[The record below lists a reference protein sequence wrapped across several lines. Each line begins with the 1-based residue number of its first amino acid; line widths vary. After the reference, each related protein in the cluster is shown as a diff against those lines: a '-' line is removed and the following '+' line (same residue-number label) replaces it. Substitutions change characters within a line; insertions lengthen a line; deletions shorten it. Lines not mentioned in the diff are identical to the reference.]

1 MRGFHGSRQMP
12 GGEPQ
17 APAAGG
23 QHHATLQLHYLMMD
37 CNDSALNTEKSSPLT
52 RTPLDPFNSPSL
64 GNTSFPVLSSY
75 TLYTTTF
82 PPLTPPSW
90 GSLLSPPQHPTGAAH
105 GNSYCCLLSYSST
118 PLTHTG
124 IATQNSFQIFTK
136 NLGSNLVKLYNVH
149 KVRKFLKIVQF
160 RWNPWWARLEQSQG
174 TADSSSASI
183 ALPGCPRNYQN
194 TPPPRPP

>member
-37 CNDSALNTEKSSPLT
+37 CNDSALNTEKSSPPT

-75 TLYTTTF
+75 TLYTTTL
-82 PPLTPPSW
+82 PPLTPHPGDPSF
-90 GSLLSPPQHPTGAAH
+90 PPPTSHRRSARQFVL
-105 GNSYCCLLSYSST
+105 CCLLSYSS
-118 PLTHTG
+118 PLHTHRDRCSQTFF
-124 IATQNSFQIFTK
+124 NVYKSFQ
-136 NLGSNLVKLYNVH
+136 V
-149 KVRKFLKIVQF
+149 
-160 RWNPWWARLEQSQG
+160 
-174 TADSSSASI
+174 
-183 ALPGCPRNYQN
+183 CM
-194 TPPPRPP
+194 

>member
-37 CNDSALNTEKSSPLT
+37 CNDSALNTEKSSPPT

-82 PPLTPPSW
+82 PPLTPPS
-90 GSLLSPPQHPTGAAH
+90 
-105 GNSYCCLLSYSST
+105 
-118 PLTHTG
+118 
-124 IATQNSFQIFTK
+124 
-136 NLGSNLVKLYNVH
+136 
-149 KVRKFLKIVQF
+149 
-160 RWNPWWARLEQSQG
+160 ARLQE
-174 TADSSSASI
+174 
-183 ALPGCPRNYQN
+183 RH
-194 TPPPRPP
+194 

>member
-23 QHHATLQLHYLMMD
+23 QHHATLQLHYLMIQL
-37 CNDSALNTEKSSPLT
+37 STLRKALLPPE
-52 RTPLDPFNSPSL
+52 
-64 GNTSFPVLSSY
+64 
-75 TLYTTTF
+75 
-82 PPLTPPSW
+82 PPLTHLTPPPSEILPFLSCLHTHSTQLHFHPSPPPSW

-124 IATQNSFQIFTK
+124 IATQNSFPIFTK
-136 NLGSNLVKLYNVH
+136 NLGLNLVKL
-149 KVRKFLKIVQF
+149 
-160 RWNPWWARLEQSQG
+160 
-174 TADSSSASI
+174 
-183 ALPGCPRNYQN
+183 
-194 TPPPRPP
+194 

>member
-37 CNDSALNTEKSSPLT
+37 CNDSALNTEKSSPPT

-75 TLYTTTF
+75 TLYTTTL
-82 PPLTPPSW
+82 PPLTPHPGDPS
-90 GSLLSPPQHPTGAAH
+90 
-105 GNSYCCLLSYSST
+105 
-118 PLTHTG
+118 
-124 IATQNSFQIFTK
+124 F
-136 NLGSNLVKLYNVH
+136 
-149 KVRKFLKIVQF
+149 
-160 RWNPWWARLEQSQG
+160 
-174 TADSSSASI
+174 
-183 ALPGCPRNYQN
+183 
-194 TPPPRPP
+194 PPPTSHRRSARQFVLLPAVLFFHPPHTHRDRYTKLFPNIYKEFRFEPS

>member
-37 CNDSALNTEKSSPLT
+37 CNDSALNTEKSSPPT

-75 TLYTTTF
+75 TLYTTTL

-90 GSLLSPPQHPTGAAH
+90 GSLLSPPPNIPPAQRTAIRTVA
-105 GNSYCCLLSYSST
+105 CCPIL
-118 PLTHTG
+118 
-124 IATQNSFQIFTK
+124 
-136 NLGSNLVKLYNVH
+136 
-149 KVRKFLKIVQF
+149 
-160 RWNPWWARLEQSQG
+160 
-174 TADSSSASI
+174 
-183 ALPGCPRNYQN
+183 
-194 TPPPRPP
+194 PPPSHTQGSLHKTVSQYLQRI